1 MTAELEF
8 EMLERLV
15 SEKEKRIR
23 ENQSTFDELEL
34 LHVEMTKKY
43 KQLVMDH
50 EDEKADEL
58 HTEMQSVKSKM
69 SATSSRI
76 KLLKE
81 DNTNVIEQ
89 AHIVMDKIAAERNKL
104 KVEDNKIAD
113 KCNKAKEKLL
123 NEFRLF
129 NKQREKKYEL
139 DDLGTEVFTKCPE
152 LRRSRKEY
160 QNGAYTITNTL
171 YRVPAQVVKDD
182 ELINQ
187 INIALSEK

>member
-23 ENQSTFDELEL
+23 DNQSTFDELES
-34 LHVEMTKKY
+34 LHVEMAKKY

-50 EDEKADEL
+50 NDEKADEI
-58 HTEMQSVKSKM
+58 HIEMQSVKSKM
-69 SATSSRI
+69 NAASSRI
-76 KLLKE
+76 KLLTE

-89 AHIVMDKIAAERNKL
+89 ANIVMNKIADERNKL

-113 KCNKAKEKLL
+113 KCNKTIEKLL
-123 NEFRLF
+123 NDFRLF
-129 NKQREKKYEL
+129 NTQREKKYEL
-139 DDLGTEVFTKCPE
+139 DDLGSDVFAICPE
-152 LRRSRKEY
+152 LKRTRKEY
-160 QNGAYTITNTL
+160 QNGAYTITNAL
-171 YRVPAQVVKDD
+171 YRTPAHLVKDD
-182 ELINQ
+182 ELTKQ